1 MRNPPQ
7 MPRPADG
14 GDLPGGADPVLA
26 VGALNTGG
34 PSVSAGSATV
44 AAALP
49 ARAVQPAAAVIGDR
63 SHAWRTRVAYFFL
76 IAYALLMFVPFAW
89 TVITSFKTL
98 QDSVRLTFIPQPFT
112 TAAWDYALNNLQPNI
127 VQMFINSF
135 AIAIAVTITNVVL
148 GSLAGYAFARLRFP
162 GRDILFLVVLATLMI
177 PDQLRMLPI
186 YIITNALGLGK
197 GVLQMASI
205 VLVLAISATSVF
217 LLRQYFLTIPKDLE
231 EAARIDGASHWT
243 TFLRVM
249 LPLASP
255 AIAAVT
261 ILQFQGTWN
270 GFFWP
275 FVLIRDQALWT
286 LPLGLTQFRLVG
298 GFGTNRPPL
307 MATVVMATLPI
318 LVLYMFFQRYFVEGI
333 AASGVKG

>member
-1 MRNPPQ
+1 MRDAPPPPARSDP
-7 MPRPADG
+7 PREGGVPATGMTSRGVVAAGG
-14 GDLPGGADPVLA
+14 GD
-26 VGALNTGG
+26 
-34 PSVSAGSATV
+34 AGL

-49 ARAVQPAAAVIGDR
+49 ARVAQPDVAVVGDSSR
-63 SHAWRTRVAYFFL
+63 VWRTRLAYVFL

-89 TVITSFKTL
+89 TLITSFKTL
-98 QDSVRLTFIPQPFT
+98 ADSVQLTIIPQPFT

-127 VQMFINSF
+127 VQMFVNSF
-135 AIAIAVTITNVVL
+135 AVAIAVTITNVVL
-148 GSLAGYAFARLRFP
+148 GSFAGYAFARLRFP
-162 GRDILFLVVLATLMI
+162 GRNILFLIVLATLMI

-197 GVLQMASI
+197 GPLQLASI

-231 EAARIDGASHWT
+231 EAARIDGAGHWT

-275 FVLIRDQALWT
+275 FVLIRDQNLWT
-286 LPLGLTQFRLVG
+286 LPLGLTEFRLEG
-298 GFGTNRPPL
+298 GFGTNWPPL
-307 MATVVMATLPI
+307 MATVVLATVPI
-318 LVLYMFFQRYFVEGI
+318 LILYMFFQRYFVEGI

>member
-1 MRNPPQ
+1 MRNAPP
-7 MPRPADG
+7 PPERPGNATDASGTGPTSAAVVAAGG
-14 GDLPGGADPVLA
+14 GD
-26 VGALNTGG
+26 
-34 PSVSAGSATV
+34 AGL

-49 ARAVQPAAAVIGDR
+49 AAAPQRAEITVVGDTSR
-63 SHAWRTRVAYFFL
+63 AWRIRIAYFFL

-98 QDSVRLTFIPQPFT
+98 EDSVRLTIVPQPFT

-127 VQMFINSF
+127 VQMFFNSF
-135 AIAIAVTITNVVL
+135 VIAIAVTITNVVL
-148 GSLAGYAFARLRFP
+148 GSFAGYAFARLRFP
-162 GRDILFLVVLATLMI
+162 GRGILFLLVLATLMI
-177 PDQLRMLPI
+177 PDQLRMIPI
-186 YIITNALGLGK
+186 YSIFNSIGFNK
-197 GVLQMASI
+197 GVLQMVSI
-205 VLVLAISATSVF
+205 VIVLAISASSVF

-231 EAARIDGASHWT
+231 EAARIDGAGHWT

-275 FVLIRDQALWT
+275 FVLIRDQSLWT

-298 GFGTNRPPL
+298 GFGTNWPPL
-307 MATVVMATLPI
+307 MATVVLATVPI
-318 LVLYMFFQRYFVEGI
+318 LILYMFFQRYFVEGI

>member
-1 MRNPPQ
+1 MEQPPQ
-7 MPRPADG
+7 MPSQRDDAAAPEAAGSGMTSRAVVAAGG
-14 GDLPGGADPVLA
+14 GD
-26 VGALNTGG
+26 
-34 PSVSAGSATV
+34 AGL

-49 ARAVQPAAAVIGDR
+49 ATVVQPGATIVGDT
-63 SHAWRTRVAYFFL
+63 SHAWRRRLAYAFL
-76 IAYALLMFVPFAW
+76 IGYALLMFVPFAW

-98 QDSVRLTFIPQPFT
+98 EDSVRLTLIPQPFT
-112 TAAWDYALNNLQPNI
+112 TAAWDYALFQLHPN
-127 VQMFINSF
+127 VAQMFFNSF
-135 AIAIAVTITNVVL
+135 IVAIAVTLTNVVL
-148 GSLAGYAFARLRFP
+148 GSFAGYAFARLRFP
-162 GRDILFLVVLATLMI
+162 GRNFLFLLVLATLMI

-197 GVLQMASI
+197 GPLQLVSI

-231 EAARIDGASHWT
+231 EAARIDGAGHFT

-275 FVLIRDQALWT
+275 FVLIRDQNLWT
-286 LPLGLTQFRLVG
+286 LPLGLTEFRLVG
-298 GFGTNRPPL
+298 GFGTNWPPL
-307 MATVVMATLPI
+307 MATVVLATVPI
-318 LVLYMFFQRYFVEGI
+318 LILYLFFQRYFVEGI

>member
-1 MRNPPQ
+1 MSGQVPTPS
-7 MPRPADG
+7 MTP
-14 GDLPGGADPVLA
+14 
-26 VGALNTGG
+26 TGTG
-34 PSVSAGSATV
+34 
-44 AAALP
+44 AAAIVK
-49 ARAVQPAAAVIGDR
+49 AAPAAAVVVAPVGDTGR
-63 SHAWRTRVAYFFL
+63 AWRIRIAYFFL
-76 IAYALLMFVPFAW
+76 IAYALLMFLPFGW

-98 QDSVRLTFIPQPFT
+98 EDSVRLTIVPQPFT
-112 TAAWDYALNNLQPNI
+112 TAAWEYALNNLQPNI
-127 VQMFINSF
+127 VQMFFNSF

-148 GSLAGYAFARLRFP
+148 GSFAGYAFARLRFP
-162 GRDILFLVVLATLMI
+162 GRGILFLLVLATLMI
-177 PDQLRMLPI
+177 PDQLRMIPI
-186 YIITNALGLGK
+186 YAIFNGIGFNK
-197 GVLQMASI
+197 GVLQMVSI
-205 VLVLAISATSVF
+205 VVVLAISASSVF

-231 EAARIDGASHWT
+231 EAARIDGAGHWT

-275 FVLIRDQALWT
+275 FVLIHDQNLWT
-286 LPLGLTQFRLVG
+286 LPLGLTEFRLVG
-298 GFGTNRPPL
+298 GFGTNWPPL
-307 MATVVMATLPI
+307 MATVVLATVPI